1 LSALKVGV
9 IGVGSLGFHHARI
22 LRDVPS
28 VQLVGVHDS
37 NAARLAQVAAEL
49 GITAVDAQD
58 ELLEQVQACVVA
70 VPTTAHERV
79 ACSALERGV
88 HVLVEKPIAPDLTAA
103 DRILEAAQKSGAL
116 IQIGHVERFNGAL
129 RACEPYLDQP
139 IFVESHRLAPF
150 GPRGTDVAV
159 VLDLMIH
166 DLDLVLSLMHRPVE
180 SIAAVGVPVM
190 TSSPDIANARIEFE
204 GGGVANLTASRVSLE
219 RMRKIRFFQRSGYIS
234 LDLAAGTGE
243 FLRLR
248 PGVSLEQRLAALGPD
263 RPLDFAT
270 LMDIVERISLRSDG
284 TEPLRAELESFAAAA
299 LGRAPVAVSGRE
311 GRDALAVAL
320 EIIRRID
327 RYVAA
332 APA

>member
-9 IGVGSLGFHHARI
+9 IGVGSLGFHHTRI
-22 LRDVPS
+22 LRDVPG

-37 NAARLAQVAAEL
+37 SSSRLAQVAAEL
-49 GITAVDAQD
+49 GITAIETQS

-79 ACSALERGV
+79 ACAALGRGV
-88 HVLVEKPIAPDLTAA
+88 HVLVEKPIAPDLAAA
-103 DRILEAAQKSGAL
+103 DRMLEAAEKSGAL

-180 SIAAVGVPVM
+180 TIAAVGVPVM

-204 GGGVANLTASRVSLE
+204 GGGVANLTASRVSLD

-248 PGVSLEQRLAALGPD
+248 PGVSLEQRLAAMGPD
-263 RPLDFAT
+263 KPLDFAT

-284 TEPLRAELESFAAAA
+284 VEPLRAELESFAAAA
-299 LGRAPVAVSGRE
+299 RGKAPVAVTGRE

-327 RYVAA
+327 RYAAA

>member
-1 LSALKVGV
+1 
-9 IGVGSLGFHHARI
+9 
-22 LRDVPS
+22 
-28 VQLVGVHDS
+28 
-37 NAARLAQVAAEL
+37 
-49 GITAVDAQD
+49 
-58 ELLEQVQACVVA
+58 
-70 VPTTAHERV
+70 
-79 ACSALERGV
+79 
-88 HVLVEKPIAPDLTAA
+88 
-103 DRILEAAQKSGAL
+103 
-116 IQIGHVERFNGAL
+116 
-129 RACEPYLDQP
+129 
-139 IFVESHRLAPF
+139 VESHRLAPF

-180 SIAAVGVPVM
+180 TIAAVGVPVM

-243 FLRLR
+243 FLRIR
-248 PGVSLEQRLAALGPD
+248 PGVSLEQRLASLGPD

-299 LGRAPVAVSGRE
+299 QGQAPIAVSGRE

>member
-1 LSALKVGV
+1 MTPDA
-9 IGVGSLGFHHARI
+9 
-22 LRDVPS
+22 
-28 VQLVGVHDS
+28 
-37 NAARLAQVAAEL
+37 LAQ
-49 GITAVDAQD
+49 
-58 ELLEQVQACVVA
+58 
-70 VPTTAHERV
+70 
-79 ACSALERGV
+79 
-88 HVLVEKPIAPDLTAA
+88 
-103 DRILEAAQKSGAL
+103 
-116 IQIGHVERFNGAL
+116 
-129 RACEPYLDQP
+129 
-139 IFVESHRLAPF
+139 
-150 GPRGTDVAV
+150 
-159 VLDLMIH
+159 IH

-248 PGVSLEQRLAALGPD
+248 PGVSLEQRLAAIGPD
-263 RPLDFAT
+263 KPLDFAT

-284 TEPLRAELESFAAAA
+284 VEPLRAELESFAAAA
-299 LGRAPVAVSGRE
+299 QGTAPVAVTGRE

-327 RYVAA
+327 RYAAA

>member
-1 LSALKVGV
+1 MSGLKVGV
-9 IGVGSLGFHHARI
+9 VGVGSLGFHHARI
-22 LRDVPS
+22 LRDVGG

-37 NAARLAQVAAEL
+37 NSARLAQVAAEL
-49 GITAVDAQD
+49 GITAVDSQD
-58 ELLEQVQACVVA
+58 ELLDQVQACVVA
-70 VPTTAHERV
+70 VPTLAHERV
-79 ACSALERGV
+79 ACAALERGV
-88 HVLVEKPIAPDLTAA
+88 HVLVEKPIAPDLAAA
-103 DRILEAAQKSGAL
+103 DRMLDAAERSGAL

-180 SIAAVGVPVM
+180 TIAAVGVPVM

-299 LGRAPVAVSGRE
+299 QGEAPVAVTGRE